1 MSEYASGGKGHV
13 RIQAAVAR
21 KPLRA
26 RIQVHSFAA
35 LCKMIE
41 AGLGIGILPEGAAK
55 PFVAAK
61 QLRIVARSDP
71 WAKRHRYVCVR
82 SYESLPAIAR
92 KLVDHLRRTK
102 TAIDP

>member
-1 MSEYASGGKGHV
+1 
-13 RIQAAVAR
+13 
-21 KPLRA
+21 LRA

-41 AGLGIGILPEGAAK
+41 AGLGIGVMPEGAAK

-61 QLRIVARSDP
+61 QLRIVKLGDP
-71 WAKRHRYVCVR
+71 WATRHMYVCVR
-82 SYESLPAIAR
+82 NFESLPAIAR

-102 TAIDP
+102 TSSVA